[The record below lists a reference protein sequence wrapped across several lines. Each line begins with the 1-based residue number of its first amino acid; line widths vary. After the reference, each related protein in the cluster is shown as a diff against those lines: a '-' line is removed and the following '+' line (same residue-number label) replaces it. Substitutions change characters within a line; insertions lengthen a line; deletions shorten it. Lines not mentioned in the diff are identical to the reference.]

1 MISGIAVQFCIMLFS
16 VSHNVGEVNI
26 GRDRLVFKA
35 INLVQSAV
43 VRRSASSSVF
53 RIAQLLKC
61 PTLRLSSMR
70 KLHTAFDVTGASPH
84 TWQMY
89 EEMHQSR
96 MHLLIHTFQASYMA
110 AYRFSPFKV
119 LDRDV
124 SHISST
130 TAQSFD
136 SFMFTHHRKPN
147 VTGWRCS
154 PFYRSAI

>member
-1 MISGIAVQFCIMLFS
+1 MLFS

-35 INLVQSAV
+35 INFVQSAV

-61 PTLRLSSMR
+61 STLRLSSMH
-70 KLHTAFDVTGASPH
+70 KLHTAFDVTGASP
-84 TWQMY
+84 Q
-89 EEMHQSR
+89 
-96 MHLLIHTFQASYMA
+96 FQASDMA
-110 AYRFSPFKV
+110 AYRFSPVKV